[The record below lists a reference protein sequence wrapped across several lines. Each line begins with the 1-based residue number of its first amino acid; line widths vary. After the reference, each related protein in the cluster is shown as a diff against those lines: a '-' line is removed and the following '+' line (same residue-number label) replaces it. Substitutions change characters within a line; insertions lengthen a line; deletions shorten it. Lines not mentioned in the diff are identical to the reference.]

1 MNKPDIQ
8 THPLPWW
15 AAGILLGLV
24 LVLAISLA
32 QSLDVSHQ
40 FIVSNTDFLKS
51 TAPEYIENHPL
62 LKNEE
67 FENSNKGWWLGIGIL
82 IGAFIASI
90 HLKKWKVRATSDL
103 WQQNH
108 NTPIVVRLIIGFLG
122 GFLMLLGAGIAY
134 GDIARNLFMG
144 LSELSLAAIPFTI
157 AMLFSAIL
165 IARLV
170 YPGISNNNNK
180 GK

>member
-1 MNKPDIQ
+1 MNKPNAQ

-24 LVLAISLA
+24 LVLAVSLT

-40 FIVSNTDFLKS
+40 FIATNTGILRS
-51 TAPEYIENHPL
+51 TAPEYIESHPL
-62 LKNEE
+62 VRNEDYVKSE
-67 FENSNKGWWLGIGIL
+67 EGWWLAIGIL
-82 IGAFIASI
+82 IGACIAAI
-90 HLKKWKVRATSDL
+90 QLRLWKLRATCDL

-108 NTPIVVRLIIGFLG
+108 STPIIVRMIAGFVG

-134 GDIARNLFMG
+134 GGVSSNFVKG
-144 LSELSLAAIPFTI
+144 LSELSLSAIPFTI
-157 AMLFSAIL
+157 AMLVSGMLVAY
-165 IARLV
+165 LV
-170 YPGISNNNNK
+170 YPATSSKNNH